1 MVSCLSYY
9 NSSLNLCWSV
19 SIVQK
24 QKPIMAEAQSCGR
37 FARVTRPSDW
47 SLDNQEVG
55 RSQLNEGFFFFVA
68 WVGVC
73 VRLTVRPVSTC
84 QQLYFVWKIETFH
97 NDFFFPRAADL
108 TGWRKRRY
116 RRWMPHFSEQSS
128 AVCAY
133 SEDDA
138 CRQRQD
144 GLALPVVPERGCVPL
159 RADHVMF
166 GRWCWSFISMFWFVK
181 R

>member
-55 RSQLNEGFFFFVA
+55 RSQLNEGFFLLRELVCACA
-68 WVGVC
+68 WPSDLWVHVNNFILCGRS
-73 VRLTVRPVSTC
+73 RLFTM
-84 QQLYFVWKIETFH
+84 I
-97 NDFFFPRAADL
+97 FFFPELQIWRDDGNVVTAAECRIFQSKVQQFAPTLRMTLAVSGRMDWLSQWCQKEAAFRSVLIMSCLVGDAEALFQCFDL
-108 TGWRKRRY
+108 
-116 RRWMPHFSEQSS
+116 
-128 AVCAY
+128 
-133 SEDDA
+133 
-138 CRQRQD
+138 
-144 GLALPVVPERGCVPL
+144 
-159 RADHVMF
+159 
-166 GRWCWSFISMFWFVK
+166 
-181 R
+181 

>member
-55 RSQLNEGFFFFVA
+55 RSQLNEGFFFCCVS
-68 WVGVC
+68 WC
-73 VRLTVRPVSTC
+73 VRALDRPTCEYMSTTLFC
-84 QQLYFVWKIETFH
+84 VEDRDFSQW
-97 NDFFFPRAADL
+97 FFFSPELQIWRDDGNVVTAAECRIFQSKVQQFAPTLRMTLAVSGRMDWLSQWCQKEAAFRSVLIMSCLVGDAEALFQCFDL
-108 TGWRKRRY
+108 
-116 RRWMPHFSEQSS
+116 
-128 AVCAY
+128 
-133 SEDDA
+133 
-138 CRQRQD
+138 
-144 GLALPVVPERGCVPL
+144 
-159 RADHVMF
+159 
-166 GRWCWSFISMFWFVK
+166 
-181 R
+181 

>member
-1 MVSCLSYY
+1 
-9 NSSLNLCWSV
+9 
-19 SIVQK
+19 
-24 QKPIMAEAQSCGR
+24 MAEAQSCGR

-55 RSQLNEGFFFFVA
+55 RSQLNEGFFFFCCVS
-68 WVGVC
+68 WC
-73 VRLTVRPVSTC
+73 VRALDRPTCEYMSTTLFC
-84 QQLYFVWKIETFH
+84 VEDRDFSQW
-97 NDFFFPRAADL
+97 FFFPRAADL

>member
-19 SIVQK
+19 STVQK

-37 FARVTRPSDW
+37 FARVTPASDW

-55 RSQLNEGFFFFVA
+55 GSQSIQGIFFFFFVGLVYACA
-68 WVGVC
+68 WPSDLWVPVKNFLLC
-73 VRLTVRPVSTC
+73 ARSRLFAMI
-84 QQLYFVWKIETFH
+84 YFS
-97 NDFFFPRAADL
+97 PAADL
-108 TGWRKRRY
+108 TGWWKRRY
-116 RRWMPHFSEQSS
+116 RRWMPEFSEQSS
-128 AVCAY
+128 AVCAN

-144 GLALPVVPERGCVPL
+144 GLALPAVPERGCVPL
-159 RADHVMF
+159 RAHHLMF
-166 GRWCWSFISMFWFVK
+166 GRGWWSFISIFWFIK
-181 R
+181 L